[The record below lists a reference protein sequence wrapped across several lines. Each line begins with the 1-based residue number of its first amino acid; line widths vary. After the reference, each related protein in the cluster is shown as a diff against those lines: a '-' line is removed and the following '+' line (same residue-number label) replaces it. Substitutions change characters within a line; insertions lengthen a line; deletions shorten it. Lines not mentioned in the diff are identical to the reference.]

1 MVKLQDIFFNDESI
15 FPLYSYMNK
24 GTNKIRLS
32 KKTSRKLK
40 LGNEKSIN
48 LVTRQHHKFHNGIM
62 VSGGVCNAGFDEIVF
77 HCRNL
82 NSFAY
87 K

>member
-1 MVKLQDIFFNDESI
+1 
-15 FPLYSYMNK
+15 MNK
-24 GTNKIRLS
+24 GTNKICLS
-32 KKTSRKLK
+32 KKTRIKLK
-40 LGNEKSIN
+40 SYNDKSIN
-48 LVTRQHHKFHNGIM
+48 LDTRRHHKNHNGIM
-62 VSGGVCNAGFDEIVF
+62 VSGGVCNEGFDEIVF